1 MLLEKEA
8 DINALDHTNW
18 TPLHFAAEKGYD
30 QIATVL
36 LKHGADVNV
45 KENQNKCT
53 ALHLAAQYGHPKV
66 VKTLIINGA
75 DVNAKMDKNATPLHL
90 GAQIGNLDIVRSL
103 LMSGAYFNARAEE
116 GRYVLPLHFAER
128 RGNPEVIKLL
138 KLTEKLFKAIED
150 NNYLGIESSIR
161 DGAIIDSKNV
171 DGRTPLHYAVNN
183 GHIKVVNILLANG
196 ADATKVTN
204 KGNTPLHTA
213 ASKGHKEIIEA
224 LLQRVSHNK
233 LSDFINAKTIVKGTT
248 SLHVATENSFFE
260 AVKSLLKHGAI
271 YNIKNKEGKTPLDLS
286 RDQNITNLL
295 KLVEEL
301 FENAKNGNVEIISKL
316 RAIKPDERVAVTNAR
331 DDQGKSLVQVAV
343 INKHLNLASRLLE
356 ILKSPDQSLQDV
368 SVENR
373 VKSLKL

>member
-1 MLLEKEA
+1 
-8 DINALDHTNW
+8 
-18 TPLHFAAEKGYD
+18 
-30 QIATVL
+30 
-36 LKHGADVNV
+36 
-45 KENQNKCT
+45 
-53 ALHLAAQYGHPKV
+53 
-66 VKTLIINGA
+66 
-75 DVNAKMDKNATPLHL
+75 
-90 GAQIGNLDIVRSL
+90 
-103 LMSGAYFNARAEE
+103 
-116 GRYVLPLHFAER
+116 
-128 RGNPEVIKLL
+128 
-138 KLTEKLFKAIED
+138 
-150 NNYLGIESSIR
+150 
-161 DGAIIDSKNV
+161 
-171 DGRTPLHYAVNN
+171 
-183 GHIKVVNILLANG
+183 LANG

-224 LLQRVSHNK
+224 LLQRVSLNK
-233 LSDFINAKTIVKGTT
+233 LSDFINAKTIVKGTA

-271 YNIKNKEGKTPLDLS
+271 YNIKNKEGKIPLDLS

-316 RAIKPDERVAVTNAR
+316 KAIKPDERVAVTNAR
-331 DDQGKSLVQVAV
+331 NDQDKSLVQVAV
-343 INKHLNLASRLLE
+343 INKHSNLASRLLE